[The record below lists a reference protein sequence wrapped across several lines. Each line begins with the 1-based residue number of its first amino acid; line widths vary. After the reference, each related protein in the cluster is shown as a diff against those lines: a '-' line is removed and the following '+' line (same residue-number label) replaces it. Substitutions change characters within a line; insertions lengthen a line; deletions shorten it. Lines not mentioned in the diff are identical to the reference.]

1 MCPAARALLDSHGK
15 LPPLVTLSRS
25 PHILVVGAGIVGC
38 AIAYELSRRG
48 AAVQIID
55 DRLPGMGATQAS
67 AGMLAPYTEA
77 KDRNSLFLDLAVRS
91 LGLYD
96 EFVAH
101 AVADGGTPV
110 GYNRD
115 GTLEIA
121 ATPARMNELRDIARR
136 LEARGVALDVLD
148 ESATRREEPRL
159 GADVA
164 GGLLIG
170 AHGYVNALDLAH
182 ALFTAARC
190 LGATFVGGGRVHA
203 IRRHGGDIQVEA
215 AGQTHIAQTVI
226 VAAGSWSGQIAIE
239 GAAGLPVRPVRGQ
252 MLHLS
257 WKGGASLR
265 RVTWGEHCYLVPW
278 DDGTLLVG
286 ATMEE
291 AGFDETTTMAGVQDL
306 LNAAS
311 ALVPLVREAGFL
323 SARAGLRP
331 GTADAMPIIGWS
343 SVMPGVMY
351 ATGHFRN
358 GVLLAPLTAQIVA
371 DAVIDRRVDPAL
383 DAIGPRRFGEL

>member
-1 MCPAARALLDSHGK
+1 
-15 LPPLVTLSRS
+15 
-25 PHILVVGAGIVGC
+25 
-38 AIAYELSRRG
+38 
-48 AAVQIID
+48 
-55 DRLPGMGATQAS
+55 MGATQAS

-77 KDRNSLFLDLAVRS
+77 KDRNRLFLDLAVRS

-96 EFVAH
+96 DFIAR
-101 AVADGGTPV
+101 AMTDGGTPI
-110 GYNRD
+110 GYSRG

-121 ATPARMNELRDIARR
+121 ATAERMTELRDIARR
-136 LEARGVALDVLD
+136 LAARGVILEVMD
-148 ESATRREEPRL
+148 EPAARREEPRL
-159 GADVA
+159 GVDVA
-164 GGLLIG
+164 GGLFIG

-182 ALFTAARC
+182 ALFTAARG
-190 LGATFVGGGRVHA
+190 LGARFVDGGRVRA
-203 IRRHGGDIQVEA
+203 ITRHGADLHVEA
-215 AGQTHIAQTVI
+215 AGRTHTAHTVV

-239 GAAGLPVRPVRGQ
+239 GASKLPVRPVRGQ
-252 MLHLS
+252 MLHLA
-257 WKGGASLR
+257 WKTGPVLR

-311 ALVPLVREAGFL
+311 ALVPAVRDAGFL

-343 SVMPGVMY
+343 RVVPNVMY

-358 GVLLAPLTAQIVA
+358 GVLLAPLTAQLVA
-371 DAVIDRRVDPAL
+371 DAIVEDRTDPVL
-383 DAIGPRRFGEL
+383 DAIGPHRFGDL